1 MLMLWLERVD
11 KEKARNGQYAQWFH
25 ARWRTNEQLR
35 CGCDGLYIQNFR
47 WVRCQKGC
55 CLRCTRVVAVDLI
68 SWKQKNLL
76 RLFDVNIWRTE
87 FEKSS
92 KFEINILSAA
102 EINRVTNQIPTKN
115 SQITSHHSRHVLC
128 EDMSLLSPLFHVSC
142 PAGALQETSPYRNGS
157 VPSPGVQQASAG
169 GLVATWCELKQGMY
183 ITEVHVHRG
192 TCTSVPSA
200 NPRLA
205 GIFASE
211 LRENHQRELGS
222 SLVRQYSRVEVSTEK
237 NPLFLA
243 FCDTHLRVN
252 GIPPGFRQLLVP
264 VTIDWLHYDF
274 TLSPCRLHPSLGFNP
289 SACSFQK
296 PSPQKSSDAQMIGPK
311 NVGLS
316 RSSWRATQDHLR
328 H

>member
-1 MLMLWLERVD
+1 MGNMLNGFTLDGGLMSNWDVDAMDCTFKTFDELW
-11 KEKARNGQYAQWFH
+11 
-25 ARWRTNEQLR
+25 
-35 CGCDGLYIQNFR
+35 
-47 WVRCQKGC
+47 CQKGC

-68 SWKQKNLL
+68 SSKQKNLL

-102 EINRVTNQIPTKN
+102 EINRVTNQIPTTN

-205 GIFASE
+205 DVFASE

-237 NPLFLA
+237 TRYFSHFATPTWGLMESRPVSDSSL
-243 FCDTHLRVN
+243 CQLQLTDCITTSLC
-252 GIPPGFRQLLVP
+252 LLVASIHP
-264 VTIDWLHYDF
+264 WASILQLVPSKNRPRKRVVTLRW
-274 TLSPCRLHPSLGFNP
+274 SGRKMWGSL
-289 SACSFQK
+289 
-296 PSPQKSSDAQMIGPK
+296 
-311 NVGLS
+311 V
-316 RSSWRATQDHLR
+316 RAGAPLKTI
-328 H
+328 